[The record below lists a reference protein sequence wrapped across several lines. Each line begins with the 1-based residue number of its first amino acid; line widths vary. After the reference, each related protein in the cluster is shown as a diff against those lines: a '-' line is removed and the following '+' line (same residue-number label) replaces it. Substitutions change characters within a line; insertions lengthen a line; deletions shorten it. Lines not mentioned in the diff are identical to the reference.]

1 MKRAQFGEAVKYY
14 RRAALDDPAN
24 AAYPVAQG
32 LAEMMRGE
40 FGAAAT
46 ALRRGLIG
54 HPRPEAIRIDLA
66 AVLGRA
72 ALYDDAVWRLMRA
85 LEDLPEHADFH
96 FVAGFHYMAVGEWA
110 MAARHFKTA
119 EALDPADE
127 AAARLRPIATRQWQR
142 QEEREGAED

>member
-85 LEDLPEHADFH
+85 LEDLPERADFH